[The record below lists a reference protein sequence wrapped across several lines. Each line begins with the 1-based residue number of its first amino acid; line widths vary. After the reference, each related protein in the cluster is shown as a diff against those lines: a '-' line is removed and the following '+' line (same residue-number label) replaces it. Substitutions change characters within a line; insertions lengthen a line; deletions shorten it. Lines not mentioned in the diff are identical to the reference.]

1 MHYILKI
8 SNKAFVKIEENFDL
22 TIIENPERATKF
34 DRIGDAMKQA
44 SQINNDWETNAVQ
57 VLRI

>member
-34 DRIGDAMKQA
+34 GRIGDAMKQA

>member
-22 TIIENPERATKF
+22 TIIENPERAIKF
-34 DRIGDAMKQA
+34 GRIGDAMKQA